1 MGDCVI
7 ITMFHK
13 FSFSY
18 HEREID
24 SETMKSEKL
33 GNLSNCLPIFYH
45 IIKELFLPVNW
56 WMSCGILMMSI
67 IQLEH

>member
-33 GNLSNCLPIFYH
+33 VKLFAYLLSHYQRM
-45 IIKELFLPVNW
+45 FLPVNW

>member
-33 GNLSNCLPIFYH
+33 VKLFAYLLSHYQRTVPSS
-45 IIKELFLPVNW
+45 ELVDVL
-56 WMSCGILMMSI
+56 
-67 IQLEH
+67 